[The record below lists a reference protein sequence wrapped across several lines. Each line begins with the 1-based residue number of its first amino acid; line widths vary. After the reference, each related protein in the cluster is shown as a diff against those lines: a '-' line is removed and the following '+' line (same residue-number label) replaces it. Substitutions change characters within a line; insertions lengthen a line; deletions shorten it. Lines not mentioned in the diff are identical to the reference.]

1 MTANHKPL
9 FNKGIS
15 GSILLELN
23 VMFMLFVLIGG
34 VYCNTA
40 QTVLRNRRTVLADIE
55 IAKSARYIETILS
68 RELSYN
74 MTQAKLAKDFNGR
87 DQIICQKTAK
97 NVRTYWYLSN
107 AILYRKTLKNT
118 TTGINPYSGPDIR
131 LTWFKTFPLAK
142 RKIGIVM
149 NLQDP
154 KSGLERQ
161 IAFSMYLSNGA
172 VVK

>member
-1 MTANHKPL
+1 MPANHKPL
-9 FNKGIS
+9 FNKRRF

-23 VMFMLFVLIGG
+23 VMLMLFVLIGG
-34 VYCNTA
+34 VYCNTT
-40 QTVLRNRRTVLADIE
+40 QTVLRNSRNVLTDIE
-55 IAKSARYIETILS
+55 IAKSARYIETILR

-74 MTQAKLAKDFNGR
+74 TTQAKLAKDFNGR

-97 NVRTYWYLSN
+97 NVRTCWYLSN
-107 AILYRKTLKNT
+107 AMLYRKTLKNT
-118 TTGINPYSGPDIR
+118 TTGINPFSGPDIR
-131 LTWFKTFPLAK
+131 LTGFKTIPLAN

-154 KSGLERQ
+154 KAGRERQ
-161 IAFSMYLSNGA
+161 VAFSMYLSNGA